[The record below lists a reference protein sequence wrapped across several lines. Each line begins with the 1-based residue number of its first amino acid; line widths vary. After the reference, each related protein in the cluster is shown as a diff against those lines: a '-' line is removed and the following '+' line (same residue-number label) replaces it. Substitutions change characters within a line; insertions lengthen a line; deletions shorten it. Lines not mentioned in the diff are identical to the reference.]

1 MMSFRSKSGFSSFS
15 TKLGRPLLGG
25 KVRVALDRDPRILDI
40 RNDLGHRRGDI
51 RCLLAAGSG
60 GVGPGCRPL
69 KDSPPN
75 AAAAPQRHPSRSRGR
90 TPPPPTIIIAAC
102 QAKHHGARGAIRN
115 GVVIISLSCVV
126 AIAIVSIIIIIDRH
140 GPRGRRHKRHILF

>member
-1 MMSFRSKSGFSSFS
+1 MSFVSSS
-15 TKLGRPLLGG
+15 ART
-25 KVRVALDRDPRILDI
+25 VMVNDANYSNI

-51 RCLLAAGSG
+51 RCLAAGSG
-60 GVGPGCRPL
+60 VGCPCWPL

-90 TPPPPTIIIAAC
+90 TPSRPPPPTIIIAAC
-102 QAKHHGARGAIRN
+102 QAKQHGARGAISGN
-115 GVVIISLSCVV
+115 GVVIISLSCCVV